1 MSYITYNKNTKTYT
15 VQYFGTNNYYPVY
28 EFILSIK
35 DRKLQSKTM
44 QTITLLENNGYNL
57 RMPHSKYLQDG
68 IYELR
73 TKQGSNITRILYF
86 FVENRIILTNGFIK
100 KEQKTPKQEIN
111 IAIKNRKLY
120 FERSK

>member
-86 FVENRIILTNGFIK
+86 FDENRIILTNGFIK

-111 IAIKNRKLY
+111 IAIKNRKIY

>member
-15 VQYFGTNNYYPVY
+15 VQYYGTNNYYPVY

-86 FVENRIILTNGFIK
+86 FDENRIILTNGFIK

-111 IAIKNRKLY
+111 IAIKNRKIY